1 MQKVLLNVFYGGEN
15 LTGFNFEAL
24 PLGAALIVAQQ
35 QIEQAADQARFVVV
49 GDSLRVVELQ
59 MAEDEAKAY
68 RLAGFD
74 GAVPPTVQALVDAKG
89 IEPRAAAESI
99 LDESTAW
106 RAALCSIRAARL
118 KGREAVLTATSHDQ
132 AEAFAD
138 TAIAAIRASTEGAS
152 AT

>member
-1 MQKVLLNVFYGGEN
+1 MQKTFLNVVYGDS
-15 LTGFNFEAL
+15 TYAGFNFEAL

-35 QIEQAADQARFVVV
+35 QVEQAADQARFAVV
-49 GDSLRVVELQ
+49 GDPLRVVELQ
-59 MAEDEAKAY
+59 MAEEEAKAY

-74 GAVPPTVQALVDAKG
+74 GTVPPTVQALVDAKG
-89 IEPRAAAESI
+89 LEPRAAAESI
-99 LDESTAW
+99 LDESTTW

-132 AEAFAD
+132 AEVFAD